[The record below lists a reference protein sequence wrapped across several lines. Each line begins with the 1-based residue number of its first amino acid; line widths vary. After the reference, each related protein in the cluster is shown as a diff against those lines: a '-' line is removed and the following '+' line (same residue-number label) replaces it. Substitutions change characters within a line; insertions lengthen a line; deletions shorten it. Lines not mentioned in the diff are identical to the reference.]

1 MPKEGMRA
9 LFVLRANPDHLSYG
23 SGIWGTVS
31 LEGDVPKFLDWDDTT
46 GDFKA
51 EDDIDEFIEKV
62 RQRLE
67 AK

>member
-1 MPKEGMRA
+1 MYYVRIQITLVMAP
-9 LFVLRANPDHLSYG
+9 
-23 SGIWGTVS
+23 GIWGTVS